1 MSIFQKTFVIL
12 HSGAKSTKLSL
23 HHTIF
28 YIFKKKHHEDIA
40 CLTGS

>member
-12 HSGAKSTKLSL
+12 HSGAKSAKLSL

-28 YIFKKKHHEDIA
+28 YIFKKKRHEDIA
-40 CLTGS
+40 CLTDS